1 MAVGLEAVSQLTPIP
16 GIRIGIAEAGIK
28 YKNRK
33 DLVIFELCEEA
44 VCAATFTRNAF
55 CAAPV
60 ILARKHLVARSPRY
74 FLINTGNANAGTGE
88 RGYQDALD
96 SCATLAQAVGL
107 STENVLP
114 FSTGVIGEYLPMD
127 VLKKGIPLALNNLRE
142 DAWVEA
148 ASGIMTT
155 DTLPKGISE
164 CVDIDGTRVNL
175 TGIVKGAGMI
185 RPNMATML
193 AYVATDACID
203 GELLQ
208 ACLEEAV
215 SLSFNRITIDGD
227 TSTNDSCALVATQ
240 KAANVLIDDS
250 HSSAYESFRMALI
263 GLCQRLAQSL
273 IRDGEGA
280 TKFMTIEVLGGTNTI
295 ECEEVAFTVA
305 HSPLVKTAF
314 FASDPNWGRILAAI
328 GRSNVPGLNVEK
340 IAIFLNDVCIVENGE
355 RAASYT
361 EEQGQAVMKE
371 TDIVIRIELFRGD
384 ESATVWTSDLSYDY
398 VKINAEYR
406 T

>member
-1 MAVGLEAVSQLTPIP
+1 M
-16 GIRIGIAEAGIK
+16 
-28 YKNRK
+28 
-33 DLVIFELCEEA
+33 CEEA
-44 VCAATFTRNAF
+44 VCAASFTRNAF

-60 ILARKHLVARSPRY
+60 VLSRKHLATQSPRY
-74 FLINTGNANAGTGE
+74 FLINTGNANAGTGDQ
-88 RGYQDALD
+88 GYQDALE
-96 SCATLAQAVGL
+96 SCAVVAEATGV
-107 STENVLP
+107 SVESVLP

-127 VLKKGIPLALNNLRE
+127 ALKKGIPLALNNLRE

-155 DTLPKGISE
+155 DTIPKGVSE
-164 CVDIDGTRVNL
+164 CIEINGSRVVL

-193 AYVATDACID
+193 AYLATDVCID
-203 GELLQ
+203 ADLLQ
-208 ACLEEAV
+208 SCLDDAV

-240 KAANVLIDDS
+240 KAGNTRIDDKN
-250 HSSAYESFRMALI
+250 SSAYETFRLALI

-280 TKFMTIEVLGGTNTI
+280 TKFMTIEVLGGANTL

-305 HSPLVKTAF
+305 QSPLVKTAF

-328 GRSNVPGLNVEK
+328 GRSDVPGLNVEK
-340 IAIFLNDVCIVENGE
+340 ISVYLNDVCIVAAGQ

-361 EEQGQAVMKE
+361 EAQGQAVMAQA
-371 TDIVIRIELFRGD
+371 DIVVRIELSRGD

>member
-1 MAVGLEAVSQLTPIP
+1 MAVGLEAVSQLAPIP
-16 GIRIGIAEAGIK
+16 GVRIGIAEAGIK

-60 ILARKHLVARSPRY
+60 LLARKHMAAQSPRY

-88 RGYQDALD
+88 KGYQDALD
-96 SCATLAQAVGL
+96 SCAMLAQTAGV
-107 STENVLP
+107 SVESVLP
-114 FSTGVIGEYLPMD
+114 FSTGVIGEYLPMEA
-127 VLKKGIPLALNNLRE
+127 LKKGIPLALNNLRE

-193 AYVATDACID
+193 AYVATDVCID

-208 ACLEEAV
+208 ACLEDAV
-215 SLSFNRITIDGD
+215 NLSFNRITIDGD
-227 TSTNDSCALVATQ
+227 TSTNDSCALIATQ
-240 KAANVLIDDS
+240 KAGNVLIDDS
-250 HSSAYESFRMALI
+250 HSSAYESFRLALI

-355 RAASYT
+355 RSASYT
-361 EEQGQAVMKE
+361 EAQGQVVMKE
-371 TDIVIRIELFRGD
+371 AEIVIRIELFRGD

>member
-1 MAVGLEAVSQLTPIP
+1 MAVGLEAVSQLEPIA
-16 GIRIGIAEAGIK
+16 GIRVGVAEAGIK

-60 ILARKHLVARSPRY
+60 VLARKHFETQAPRF

-88 RGYQDALD
+88 KGYQNALE
-96 SCATLAQAVGL
+96 SCVALANETGVDVE
-107 STENVLP
+107 SILP

-127 VLKKGIPLALNNLRE
+127 VLISGIPKAVSGLRE

-155 DTLPKGISE
+155 DTIPKGVSE
-164 CVDIDGTRVNL
+164 SIDIDGNKITL
-175 TGIVKGAGMI
+175 TGICKGAGMI

-193 AYVATDACID
+193 AYIATDVCI
-203 GELLQ
+203 EQSLLQ
-208 ACLEEAV
+208 SCLEDAV
-215 SLSFNRITIDGD
+215 GLSFNRITIDSD
-227 TSTNDSCALVATQ
+227 TSTNDACALVATQ
-240 KAANVLIDDS
+240 KAGNALINDK
-250 HSSAYESFRMALI
+250 HSPAYETFRMALI
-263 GLCQRLAQSL
+263 GLSQRLAQSL

-280 TKFMTIEVLGGTNTI
+280 TKFMTIEVLGGANI
-295 ECEEVAFTVA
+295 NECEEVAFTVA

-328 GRSNVPGLNVEK
+328 GRSNVPGLN
-340 IAIFLNDVCIVENGE
+340 C
-355 RAASYT
+355 R
-361 EEQGQAVMKE
+361 
-371 TDIVIRIELFRGD
+371 
-384 ESATVWTSDLSYDY
+384 LSQ
-398 VKINAEYR
+398 
-406 T
+406 